1 MTPIPTRYKGYN
13 FRSRTEAR
21 WAVYFDAIGCDWE
34 YEPEGFI
41 LPDGSK
47 YLPDFYLKSVGMWAE
62 VKPGW
67 PTDDEI
73 KKAVMLSAVSGAEV
87 LFLDGTPRQTNYW
100 GVGSCELG
108 HDPIVLGNGEELPGA
123 YWNDFYLSDQYLCEH
138 RFYSCTGGD
147 YNSFGPNRPDDLYFG
162 LEDPVNAARSARFE
176 FGECG
181 RS

>member
-1 MTPIPTRYKGYN
+1 MNPIPTRYKGYN

-41 LPDGSK
+41 LQDGSK

-67 PTDDEI
+67 PTDEEI
-73 KKAVMLSAVSGAEV
+73 KKAVMLSAGSGAEV

-100 GVGSCELG
+100 AVGACEFS
-108 HDPIVLGNGEELPGA
+108 HDPVVLGSGEELTGA
-123 YWNDFYLSDQYLCEH
+123 CWNDFYLSAQYLCEH
-138 RFYSCTGGD
+138 RFYSSTGND
-147 YNSFGPNRPDDLYFG
+147 FGPDRPDDLCFG
-162 LEDPVNAARSARFE
+162 LDEPVNAGRSARFE
-176 FGECG
+176 FGESG